1 MLIRPRFGV
10 FLSTVRLRETVLALA
25 AAGLVSACWPFATGP
40 THASMAEIV
49 QQGDALAISD
59 ALEELIAEGKDSPAD
74 RELALNAVRT
84 REQSTAAYAF
94 ARAAITGRVVQSR
107 GLTGAGL
114 VSDVEKWALLSKK
127 LEPNFREGA
136 AARLLGT
143 LYVMAPAGWLEH
155 GDSEQGLEL
164 LEGLVKAHPE
174 KLENHLRLAE
184 AYIALGDTAPAT
196 PYLCRVRARRAELR
210 RDDQQLLD
218 HLFADAGH
226 PTCPNAAAQ
235 PAKPASS
242 APAAP
247 ASSTPAP
254 SASPTALPLKPP
266 PAPATPPR

>member
-1 MLIRPRFGV
+1 M
-10 FLSTVRLRETVLALA
+10 RLRETVLALA

-59 ALEELIAEGKDSPAD
+59 ALEALVADGKDSPAD
-74 RELALNAVRT
+74 RELALNAVRA

-107 GLTGAGL
+107 GLTGAAL
-114 VSDVEKWALLSKK
+114 VSEVEKWALLSKK
-127 LEPNFREGA
+127 LDPSFREGA

-226 PTCPNAAAQ
+226 PTCPTAPPP
-235 PAKPASS
+235 PATPASS

-247 ASSTPAP
+247 SV
-254 SASPTALPLKPP
+254 SPTALPLQPP
-266 PAPATPPR
+266 PAPSTPRR

>member
-1 MLIRPRFGV
+1 
-10 FLSTVRLRETVLALA
+10 
-25 AAGLVSACWPFATGP
+25 
-40 THASMAEIV
+40 MAEIV

-59 ALEELIAEGKDSPAD
+59 ALEALVADGKDSPAD
-74 RELALNAVRT
+74 RELALNAVRA

-107 GLTGAGL
+107 GLTGAAL
-114 VSDVEKWALLSKK
+114 VSEVEKWALLSKK
-127 LEPNFREGA
+127 LDPSFREGA

-226 PTCPNAAAQ
+226 PTCPTAPPP
-235 PAKPASS
+235 PATPASS

-247 ASSTPAP
+247 SV
-254 SASPTALPLKPP
+254 SPTALPLQPP
-266 PAPATPPR
+266 PAPSTPRR